1 MSAAGFRYGWDDRIG
16 QFAHIAAVAVLTP
29 DGRVA
34 RWLYGIQPQGN
45 DLRLAL
51 TEAGQGRIGDLG
63 DQLLLLC
70 YHYDPHTGRYSGLVW
85 TLLRV
90 GGLATLAAI
99 LGFVA
104 LALIRE
110 RRTRAREARR

>member
-1 MSAAGFRYGWDDRIG
+1 MQAAGYRYGWDSRIG

-70 YHYDPHTGRYSGLVW
+70 YHYDPHTGRYGGLVW
-85 TLLRV
+85 TLLR
-90 GGLATLAAI
+90 GGGVLTLVLLA
-99 LGFVA
+99 GFVGA
-104 LALIRE
+104 ALIRE
-110 RRTRAREARR
+110 RRGRIRENGR